1 MNLLIVIVEHN
12 VIYVKEGDE
21 NLDKERFLQI
31 EYKTEAKYG
40 FGCGYWRVC
49 DDHSCPCALTNKG
62 FDEDI
67 YEKMRK
73 RCFED

>member
-1 MNLLIVIVEHN
+1 M
-12 VIYVKEGDE
+12 
-21 NLDKERFLQI
+21 DKEQFERI
-31 EYKTEAKYG
+31 EAKTEEIYG

-49 DDHSCPCALTNKG
+49 DDRGCPCALTGKG

-73 RCFED
+73 RSFEE